1 MKIAK
6 GMTLNIIA
14 AVAANNAIGYENKL
28 LYHIKADM
36 QRFRQL
42 TTGHTVIMGRKTFES
57 LPGGA
62 LPDRRNIVLSKTTK
76 SLPGCDVFP
85 SLEDALSH
93 CKDDEDVFV
102 IGGESLYR
110 EALPK
115 ADKLYMTE
123 IESTPDNA
131 DAYFPDYSEGWKAV
145 HSEEHETLKT
155 HRRYR
160 FADYV
165 RVQ

>member
-1 MKIAK
+1 
-6 GMTLNIIA
+6 MTLNIIA
-14 AVAANNAIGYENKL
+14 AVAQNRAIGFQNKL

-62 LPDRRNIVLSKTTK
+62 LPDRRNIVLTRSQVKF
-76 SLPGCDVFP
+76 PGCETFN
-85 SLEDALSH
+85 SLDEALAH
-93 CKDDEDVFV
+93 CANDDEVFV
-102 IGGESLYR
+102 IGGESLYKQ
-110 EALPK
+110 ALPK

-131 DAYFPDYSEGWKAV
+131 DAYFPDYSQGWV
-145 HSEEHETLKT
+145 VTHSEEHETLKT

-160 FADYV
+160 FVDYT
-165 RVQ
+165 RAK

>member
-1 MKIAK
+1 
-6 GMTLNIIA
+6 MTLNIIC
-14 AVAANNAIGYENKL
+14 AVAENNAIGYENKL

-57 LPGGA
+57 LPSGA
-62 LPDRRNIVLSKTTK
+62 LPDRRNVVLSRTQNDFPGCETFK
-76 SLPGCDVFP
+76 SLD
-85 SLEDALSH
+85 DALSH
-93 CKDDEDVFV
+93 CNDDEDVFV
-102 IGGESLYR
+102 IGGETLYR
-110 EALPK
+110 LALPK
-115 ADKLYMTE
+115 ADHLYMTE

-131 DAYFPDYSEGWKAV
+131 DAFFPDYSEGWKPV

-160 FADYV
+160 FVDYD
-165 RVQ
+165 RA